1 MEKILAIACS
11 DVQIEILKKVT
22 GDMKI
27 RLQRMPEKDTDHTL
41 EEIVNSG
48 SDEKVSEEEASDGE
62 NSLVIFCDLT
72 EKHLDHVLA
81 RLREKKAGL
90 CYKAVLTPTN
100 RKWNL
105 QKLYINME
113 MEKKQFEQMRAQ
125 KKKKK

>member
-11 DVQIEILKKVT
+11 DVQIEILKKIT

-27 RLQRMPEKDTDHTL
+27 RLQRVPEKDTDHTL
-41 EEIVNSG
+41 EEILNSG
-48 SDEKVSEEEASDGE
+48 SDEKVSGEEVSDGE

-113 MEKKQFEQMRAQ
+113 TEKKQFEQMRAQ
-125 KKKKK
+125 EK

>member
-1 MEKILAIACS
+1 MEKILAVACS
-11 DVQIEILKKVT
+11 QAQLEILKKIT

-27 RLQRMPEKDTDHTL
+27 RLQRVPEKDTDHTL
-41 EEIVNSG
+41 EEILNSG
-48 SDEKVSEEEASDGE
+48 SDEKVSGEEVSDGE

-125 KKKKK
+125 EK

>member
-11 DVQIEILKKVT
+11 EAQIDILKKVT

-27 RLQRMPEKDTDHTL
+27 RLQRVPEKDTDHTL

-48 SDEKVSEEEASDGE
+48 SDEKVSGEEESDGE

-125 KKKKK
+125 EK

>member
-11 DVQIEILKKVT
+11 EAQIEILKKIT

-27 RLQRMPEKDTDHTL
+27 RLQRVPEKDTDHTL
-41 EEIVNSG
+41 EEILNSG
-48 SDEKVSEEEASDGE
+48 SDEKVSGEEVSDGE

-125 KKKKK
+125 EK

>member
-11 DVQIEILKKVT
+11 EAQIEILKKVT

-27 RLQRMPEKDTDHTL
+27 RLQRMPVKDTDHTL

-48 SDEKVSEEEASDGE
+48 SDEKVSGEEESDGE

-125 KKKKK
+125 EK

>member
-11 DVQIEILKKVT
+11 DVQIEILKKIT

-27 RLQRMPEKDTDHTL
+27 RLQRVPEKDTDHTL
-41 EEIVNSG
+41 EEILNSG
-48 SDEKVSEEEASDGE
+48 SDEKVSGEEVSDGE

-90 CYKAVLTPTN
+90 CYKAVLTPSN

-125 KKKKK
+125 EK

>member
-11 DVQIEILKKVT
+11 EVQIEILKKIT

-27 RLQRMPEKDTDHTL
+27 RLQRVPEKDTDHTL
-41 EEIVNSG
+41 EEILNSG
-48 SDEKVSEEEASDGE
+48 SDEKVSGEEVSDGE

-125 KKKKK
+125 EK

>member
-11 DVQIEILKKVT
+11 EVQIEILKKIT

-27 RLQRMPEKDTDHTL
+27 RLQRVPEKDTDHTL
-41 EEIVNSG
+41 EEILNSG
-48 SDEKVSEEEASDGE
+48 SDEKVSGEEVSDGE

-81 RLREKKAGL
+81 RLREKQAGL

-100 RKWNL
+100 RTWNL

-125 KKKKK
+125 EK

>member
-1 MEKILAIACS
+1 MEKILAVACS
-11 DVQIEILKKVT
+11 QAQLEILKKIT

-27 RLQRMPEKDTDHTL
+27 RLQRVAEKNTDQMM
-41 EEIVNSG
+41 EEILNNVP
-48 SDEKVSEEEASDGE
+48 DEKVSEEYDGK

-81 RLREKKAGL
+81 RLREKQAGL

-113 MEKKQFEQMRAQ
+113 MEKKQFEQMRAEE
-125 KKKKK
+125 K

>member
-1 MEKILAIACS
+1 MNKEKILAIACS
-11 DVQIEILKKVT
+11 DVQIEILKKIT

-27 RLQRMPEKDTDHTL
+27 RLQRVAEKDTNHIL

-48 SDEKVSEEEASDGE
+48 SDEKVSGEEASDGE

-113 MEKKQFEQMRAQ
+113 MEKKQFEQMRAEE
-125 KKKKK
+125 K

>member
-11 DVQIEILKKVT
+11 DVQIEILKKIT

-27 RLQRMPEKDTDHTL
+27 RLQRMPVKDTDHTL

-48 SDEKVSEEEASDGE
+48 SDEKVSGEEASDGE

-125 KKKKK
+125 EK

>member
-11 DVQIEILKKVT
+11 DVQIEILKKIT

-27 RLQRMPEKDTDHTL
+27 RLQRVPEKDTDHTL
-41 EEIVNSG
+41 EEILNSG
-48 SDEKVSEEEASDGE
+48 SDEKVSGEEVSDGE

-125 KKKKK
+125 EK

>member
-11 DVQIEILKKVT
+11 EAQIDILKKVT

-27 RLQRMPEKDTDHTL
+27 RLQRVPEKDTDHTL

-48 SDEKVSEEEASDGE
+48 SDEKVSGEEVSDGE

-125 KKKKK
+125 EK

>member
-11 DVQIEILKKVT
+11 EAQIEILKKVT

-27 RLQRMPEKDTDHTL
+27 RLQRVPEKDTDHTL
-41 EEIVNSG
+41 EEILNSG
-48 SDEKVSEEEASDGE
+48 SDEKVSGEEESDGE

-125 KKKKK
+125 EK

>member
-27 RLQRMPEKDTDHTL
+27 RLQRMPVKDTDHTL

-48 SDEKVSEEEASDGE
+48 SDEKVSGEEASDGE

-125 KKKKK
+125 EK

>member
-11 DVQIEILKKVT
+11 DVQIEILKKIT

-27 RLQRMPEKDTDHTL
+27 RLQRVPEKDTDHTL

-48 SDEKVSEEEASDGE
+48 SDEKVSGEEVSDGE

-125 KKKKK
+125 EK

>member
-11 DVQIEILKKVT
+11 EAQIEILKKVT

-27 RLQRMPEKDTDHTL
+27 RLQRMPVKDTDHTL

-48 SDEKVSEEEASDGE
+48 SDEKVSGEEASDGE

-125 KKKKK
+125 EK

>member
-11 DVQIEILKKVT
+11 EAQIEILKKVT

-41 EEIVNSG
+41 EEILNSG
-48 SDEKVSEEEASDGE
+48 SDEKVSGEEVSDGE

-125 KKKKK
+125 EK

>member
-11 DVQIEILKKVT
+11 DVQIEILKKIT

-27 RLQRMPEKDTDHTL
+27 RLQRMPVKDTDHTL
-41 EEIVNSG
+41 EEILNSG
-48 SDEKVSEEEASDGE
+48 SDEKVSGEEVSDGE

-125 KKKKK
+125 EK

>member
-11 DVQIEILKKVT
+11 EAQIEILKKVT

-27 RLQRMPEKDTDHTL
+27 RLQRVPEKDTDHTL
-41 EEIVNSG
+41 EEILNSG
-48 SDEKVSEEEASDGE
+48 SDEKVSGEEVSDGE

-125 KKKKK
+125 EK

>member
-11 DVQIEILKKVT
+11 DVQIEILKKIT

-27 RLQRMPEKDTDHTL
+27 RLQRVPEKDTDHTL

-48 SDEKVSEEEASDGE
+48 SDEKVSGEEESDGE

-125 KKKKK
+125 EK

>member
-11 DVQIEILKKVT
+11 EAQIEILKKVT

-27 RLQRMPEKDTDHTL
+27 RLQRMPVKDTDHTL
-41 EEIVNSG
+41 EEILNSG
-48 SDEKVSEEEASDGE
+48 SDEKVSGEEVSDGE

-125 KKKKK
+125 EK

>member
-11 DVQIEILKKVT
+11 QAQLEILKKIT

-27 RLQRMPEKDTDHTL
+27 RLQEVSEKNTDHML
-41 EEIVNSG
+41 EEILQGNSTEENAG
-48 SDEKVSEEEASDGE
+48 EEADGK

-113 MEKKQFEQMRAQ
+113 MEKKQFEQMRAEE
-125 KKKKK
+125 K

>member
-11 DVQIEILKKVT
+11 DVQIEILKKIT

-27 RLQRMPEKDTDHTL
+27 RLQRVLEKDTDHTL
-41 EEIVNSG
+41 EEILNSG
-48 SDEKVSEEEASDGE
+48 SDEKVSGEEVSDGE

-125 KKKKK
+125 EK

>member
-11 DVQIEILKKVT
+11 DVQIEILKKIT

-27 RLQRMPEKDTDHTL
+27 RLQRVPEKDTDHTL
-41 EEIVNSG
+41 EEILNSG
-48 SDEKVSEEEASDGE
+48 SDEKVSGEEVSDGE

-72 EKHLDHVLA
+72 ERHLDHVLA

-125 KKKKK
+125 EK

>member
-11 DVQIEILKKVT
+11 EAQIEILKKVT

-27 RLQRMPEKDTDHTL
+27 RLQRMPVKDTDHTL

-48 SDEKVSEEEASDGE
+48 SDEKVSGEEVSDGE

-125 KKKKK
+125 EK

>member
-1 MEKILAIACS
+1 MEKILAVACS
-11 DVQIEILKKVT
+11 QAQIEILKKIT

-27 RLQRMPEKDTDHTL
+27 RLQRVPEKDTDHTL
-41 EEIVNSG
+41 EEILNSG
-48 SDEKVSEEEASDGE
+48 SDEKVSGEEVSDGE

-125 KKKKK
+125 EE

>member
-1 MEKILAIACS
+1 
-11 DVQIEILKKVT
+11 
-22 GDMKI
+22 MKI
-27 RLQRMPEKDTDHTL
+27 RLQRVPEKDTDHTL
-41 EEIVNSG
+41 EEILNSG
-48 SDEKVSEEEASDGE
+48 SDEKVSGEEVSDGE

-125 KKKKK
+125 EK

>member
-11 DVQIEILKKVT
+11 DVQIEILKKIT

-27 RLQRMPEKDTDHTL
+27 RLQRVPEKDTDHTL
-41 EEIVNSG
+41 EEILNSG
-48 SDEKVSEEEASDGE
+48 SDEKVSGEEASDGE

-125 KKKKK
+125 EK

>member
-11 DVQIEILKKVT
+11 DVQIEILKKIT

-27 RLQRMPEKDTDHTL
+27 RLQRMPVKDTDHTL

-48 SDEKVSEEEASDGE
+48 SDEKVSGEEVSDGE

-125 KKKKK
+125 EK

>member
-11 DVQIEILKKVT
+11 DVQIEILKKIT

-27 RLQRMPEKDTDHTL
+27 RLQRVPEKDTDHTL

-48 SDEKVSEEEASDGE
+48 SDEKVSGEEASDGE

-125 KKKKK
+125 EK

>member
-11 DVQIEILKKVT
+11 DVQIEILKKIT

-27 RLQRMPEKDTDHTL
+27 RLQRVPEKDTDHTL
-41 EEIVNSG
+41 EEILNSG
-48 SDEKVSEEEASDGE
+48 SDEKVSGEEASDGE
-62 NSLVIFCDLT
+62 SSLVIFCDLT

-81 RLREKKAGL
+81 RLREKQAGL

-100 RKWNL
+100 RTWNL

-125 KKKKK
+125 EK

>member
-11 DVQIEILKKVT
+11 DVQIEILKKIT

-27 RLQRMPEKDTDHTL
+27 RLQRVPEKDTDHTL
-41 EEIVNSG
+41 EEILNSG
-48 SDEKVSEEEASDGE
+48 SDEKVSGEEVSDGE

-81 RLREKKAGL
+81 RLREKQAGL

-100 RKWNL
+100 RTWNL

-125 KKKKK
+125 EK

>member
-11 DVQIEILKKVT
+11 EVQIEILKKIT

-27 RLQRMPEKDTDHTL
+27 RLQRVPEKDTDHTL

-48 SDEKVSEEEASDGE
+48 SDEKVSGEEASDGE

-125 KKKKK
+125 EK

>member
-11 DVQIEILKKVT
+11 DVQIEILKKIT

-27 RLQRMPEKDTDHTL
+27 RLQRVPDKDTDHTL
-41 EEIVNSG
+41 EEILNSG
-48 SDEKVSEEEASDGE
+48 SDEKVSGEEVSDGE

-125 KKKKK
+125 EK

>member
-1 MEKILAIACS
+1 MEKILAVACS
-11 DVQIEILKKVT
+11 QAQIEILKKIT

-27 RLQRMPEKDTDHTL
+27 RLQRVAEKDTNHIL

-48 SDEKVSEEEASDGE
+48 SDEKVSEEEAFDGE
-62 NSLVIFCDLT
+62 SSLVIFCDLT

-81 RLREKKAGL
+81 RLREKQAGL

-100 RKWNL
+100 RTWNL

-125 KKKKK
+125 EK

>member
-1 MEKILAIACS
+1 
-11 DVQIEILKKVT
+11 
-22 GDMKI
+22 MKI
-27 RLQRMPEKDTDHTL
+27 RLQRVPEKDTDHTL
-41 EEIVNSG
+41 EEILNSG
-48 SDEKVSEEEASDGE
+48 SDEKVSGEEVSDGE

-81 RLREKKAGL
+81 RLREKQAGL

-100 RKWNL
+100 RTWNL

-125 KKKKK
+125 EK